1 MVALLPRPLYVRG
14 VRAPHELDAFAVG
27 YERVS
32 GYRVPRDYLALADVF
47 VAKRHGR
54 VVGGFALNVDPPF
67 RTEARLPDTE
77 KSRLASAFAAANT
90 VELTCVWL
98 DKDVRG
104 VVTSAVLWA
113 NLVWRAARRRTH
125 VVFGTEVD
133 QLRRLYEMTHP
144 HLLYDGQVCVDGRER
159 RGWVYSIEVTRFPLI
174 TTLRVVTWRR
184 AR

>member
-1 MVALLPRPLYVRG
+1 M
-14 VRAPHELDAFAVG
+14 
-27 YERVS
+27 
-32 GYRVPRDYLALADVF
+32 
-47 VAKRHGR
+47 
-54 VVGGFALNVDPPF
+54 
-67 RTEARLPDTE
+67 
-77 KSRLASAFAAANT
+77 
-90 VELTCVWL
+90 WL
-98 DKDVRG
+98 DEDVRG